1 MLACTSFDLK
11 TKCSGISSPI
21 LTKYFLDPSSTR
33 KFLFV
38 IPPLMEEIFILP
50 FQKLIPEII
59 CFQLSIPIVITESSS
74 QSDSE
79 SESITLLENTEK

>member
-21 LTKYFLDPSSTR
+21 LTKYFLDPSATR

-38 IPPLMEEIFILP
+38 IPPLMEEIFIL
-50 FQKLIPEII
+50 FEEDVFIKVDTSKIRLILLTP
-59 CFQLSIPIVITESSS
+59 LSLIR
-74 QSDSE
+74 
-79 SESITLLENTEK
+79 L